1 MNQRIRELRV
11 SLGMSQKRFGEKLDV
26 SGSAISRLESG
37 SLPLTNR
44 MSKAICREF
53 HVSESWL
60 AGGEGPMFAQDEEDI
75 ASLIARELKG
85 KSDFARH
92 VVLSFARLEDA
103 DWDRLERFIDR
114 LAAKGE
120 ATYTEKNP

>member
-1 MNQRIRELRV
+1 MNSRLLELRKALHLTQV
-11 SLGMSQKRFGEKLDV
+11 QFGERLGV
-26 SGSAISRLESG
+26 SGAAISKIEHTSRG
-37 SLPLTNR
+37 LTPQ

-114 LAAKGE
+114 LVAKGE